1 MKNQP
6 TELISTRIGNAYTD
20 TLLDIRNLKEEII
33 SLTDL
38 IADAVVKKINP
49 AKDEISQKTACN
61 LGKEP
66 VDTKMSQRQAM
77 DELKVSLSWLDEQV
91 AKGLLSRRRKG
102 KCKNSPIMYS
112 RHEILSLIEAER
124 RAKIMVRQSLQNDEA

>member
-1 MKNQP
+1 MKNQS
-6 TELISTRIGNAYTD
+6 TELISTRIGNAYSD
-20 TLLDIRNLKEEII
+20 TLIDIRNLKEEII

-49 AKDEISQKTACN
+49 AKDEISERAACG
-61 LGKEP
+61 LGK
-66 VDTKMSQRQAM
+66 DTEISQRQAM

-102 KCKNSPIMYS
+102 KRRNSPIIYS
-112 RHEILSLIEAER
+112 RLEILALKQAER
-124 RAKIMVRQSLQNDEA
+124 RAKIKVRQSLQNDEAW

>member
-6 TELISTRIGNAYTD
+6 TDPVSTRMQSLYKGSLVELMD
-20 TLLDIRNLKEEII
+20 MKSEIM

-38 IADAVVKKINP
+38 IAQAAIKNVNP
-49 AKDEISQKTACN
+49 TKDEI
-61 LGKEP
+61 
-66 VDTKMSQRQAM
+66 SQRQAM
-77 DELKVSLSWLDEQV
+77 DEFGVTLSWLKERES
-91 AKGLLSRRRKG
+91 KGLLSRRRKG

>member
-6 TELISTRIGNAYTD
+6 TELISTRIGNAYSD
-20 TLLDIRNLKEEII
+20 TLIDIRNLKKEIM

-38 IADAVVKKINP
+38 IADAVVNKMNP
-49 AKDEISQKTACN
+49 AKDKI
-61 LGKEP
+61 
-66 VDTKMSQRQAM
+66 SQRQAM
-77 DELKVSLSWLDEQV
+77 DEFNVPLSWLDEQV

-102 KCKNSPIMYS
+102 KCKNSPIMYK
-112 RHEILSLIEAER
+112 RHEIRSLIEAER

>member
-6 TELISTRIGNAYTD
+6 TELISTRIGNAYSD
-20 TLLDIRNLKEEII
+20 TLIDIRNLKEEII

-49 AKDEISQKTACN
+49 AKDEISERAACG
-61 LGKEP
+61 LGK
-66 VDTKMSQRQAM
+66 DTEISQRQAM

-102 KCKNSPIMYS
+102 KRKNSPIIYS
-112 RHEILSLIEAER
+112 RLEILALKQAER
-124 RAKIMVRQSLQNDEA
+124 RAKLMVRQSLQNDEA

>member
-6 TELISTRIGNAYTD
+6 TEPVSTRMKSLYKGSLVELMD
-20 TLLDIRNLKEEII
+20 MKSEIM

-38 IADAVVKKINP
+38 IAQAAIKNVNP
-49 AKDEISQKTACN
+49 TKDEI
-61 LGKEP
+61 
-66 VDTKMSQRQAM
+66 SQRQAM
-77 DELKVSLSWLDEQV
+77 DEFGVTLSWLKERES
-91 AKGLLSRRRKG
+91 KGLLSRRRKG

-124 RAKIMVRQSLQNDEA
+124 RACKTTRHDNDDVSRAFSGRVRLQRDSRI

>member
-1 MKNQP
+1 MKNQS
-6 TELISTRIGNAYTD
+6 TELISTRIGNAYSD
-20 TLLDIRNLKEEII
+20 TLIDIRNLKVEII

-49 AKDEISQKTACN
+49 AKDEISERAACG
-61 LGKEP
+61 LGK
-66 VDTKMSQRQAM
+66 DTEISQRQAM

-102 KCKNSPIMYS
+102 KRKNSPIIYS
-112 RHEILSLIEAER
+112 RLEILALKQAER
-124 RAKIMVRQSLQNDEA
+124 RAKIKVRQSLQNDEA

>member
-6 TELISTRIGNAYTD
+6 TELISTRIGNAYSD
-20 TLLDIRNLKEEII
+20 TLIDIRNLKEEII

-49 AKDEISQKTACN
+49 AKDEISERAACG
-61 LGKEP
+61 LGK
-66 VDTKMSQRQAM
+66 DNKISQRQAM

-91 AKGLLSRRRKG
+91 SKGLLSRRRKG
-102 KCKNSPIMYS
+102 KRKNSPVIYS
-112 RHEILSLIEAER
+112 RLEILALKQAER
-124 RAKIMVRQSLQNDEA
+124 RAKIKVRQSL